1 MTDQIRFDGKVVVI
15 TGAGNGLGRSYA
27 LLFGARGAKVVVND
41 LGGGRHGDGKSSAAA
56 DKVVEEI
63 RAIGGEAVATFD
75 SVEDGDKIVRAAVDA
90 FGTIDIVINNAG
102 ILRDVS
108 FHKMSREDWERI
120 LRVHLYGSFRVTHAA
135 WPILRDKGYGRVIF
149 TSSAAGIYG
158 NFGQA
163 NYSAAKLGL
172 YGLANTLAIEG
183 RPKGIHVNTIA
194 PIAASRLT
202 ETILPPELIAA
213 LKPEYVA
220 PLVAWLC
227 HESCAETGGLFEVGA
242 SYCSKLRWERSRGH
256 LFGAGRELR
265 PEELAAEWGAISD
278 FADSEHPTSIDDTF
292 GRVTAAAKRKTLG
305 GNEFINLDTAS
316 VASTTV
322 ESSYDERD
330 LALYALGVGAAADA
344 VDEKELAFVYERD
357 ERFAALPTYAVMPAS
372 NAMIRMLKEG
382 KGMLP
387 GLNFGFERLLH
398 GEQYTEIKAPL
409 PRAAKLTH
417 VFKLKAAYDKN
428 PHAVTVL
435 AISTRTAN
443 GEEIAYNEF
452 TAFVRGAGGWG
463 GERGPDGEINSPPAR
478 EPDVVIEEKT
488 AENQALLYRLS
499 GDWNPLHA
507 DPAYAQKSGYERPIL
522 HGLCTYG
529 YVGRHVLKAFCD
541 NDPRRFKSLKV
552 RFAEPLFPGETLV
565 TSLWQESPTRIV
577 FEVKAKER
585 DKLVIKNAV
594 AELHEPPVT

>member
-1 MTDQIRFDGKVVVI
+1 MTDQIRFDDKVVLI

-27 LLFGARGAKVVVND
+27 LMFGSRGAKVLVND
-41 LGGGRHGDGKSSAAA
+41 LGGGRHGDGQSSAAA

-63 RAIGGEAVATFD
+63 HVLGGRAVASFD
-75 SVEDGDKIVRAAVDA
+75 SVEDGGKIVQAALDA

-102 ILRDVS
+102 ILRDAS
-108 FHKMSREDWERI
+108 FHKMSQEDWERI
-120 LRVHLYGSFRVTHAA
+120 LRVHLHGSFRVTHAA

-194 PIAASRLT
+194 PIAGSRLT
-202 ETILPPELIAA
+202 ETILSPELIAA
-213 LKPEYVA
+213 LKPEYIT

-242 SYCSKLRWERSRGH
+242 SYCSKLRWERTRGH
-256 LFGAGRELR
+256 LFGAGRGLS
-265 PEELAAEWGAISD
+265 PEELAGEWGSIID
-278 FADSEHPTSIDDTF
+278 FAAAEHPTRIDDTF
-292 GRVTAAAKRKTLG
+292 TRVMAAVRSKTLG
-305 GNEFINLDTAS
+305 GNEFIDLDTAS
-316 VASTTV
+316 AASITV
-322 ESSYDERD
+322 ESAYDERD
-330 LALYALGVGAAADA
+330 LALYALGVGAAANA
-344 VDEKELAFVYERD
+344 VDEKELAFVFERS
-357 ERFAALPTYAVMPAS
+357 EKFAALPTYAVMPAS
-372 NAMIRMLKEG
+372 NAMIAMLKEG

-417 VFKLKAAYDKN
+417 MFKLKAAYDKK
-428 PHAVTVL
+428 PHALIVL
-435 AISTRTAN
+435 AISTRGEG

-463 GERGPDGEINSPPAR
+463 GERGPAGEANVPPVR

-488 AENQALLYRLS
+488 ADNQALLYRLS

-507 DPAYAQKSGYERPIL
+507 DPAWAQRSGYERPIL

-529 YVGRHVLKAFCD
+529 YVGRHVLAAFCD
-541 NDPRRFKSLKV
+541 NDPYRFKSLKV
-552 RFAEPLFPGETLV
+552 RFAEPMFPGETLI
-565 TSLWQESPTRIV
+565 TRLWLESPTRIV
-577 FEVKAKER
+577 FEVKSKER
-585 DKLVIKNAV
+585 DTLVIKNAM
-594 AELHEPPVT
+594 AELHSPVT